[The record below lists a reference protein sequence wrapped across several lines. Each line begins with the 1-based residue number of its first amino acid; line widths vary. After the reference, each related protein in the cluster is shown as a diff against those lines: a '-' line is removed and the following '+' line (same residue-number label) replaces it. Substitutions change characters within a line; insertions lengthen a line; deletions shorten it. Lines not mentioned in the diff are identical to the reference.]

1 MAYNLMYFFC
11 CLQVD
16 GPINFGGGGKLV
28 IGSLRC
34 AIVRGEFARLAPKQ
48 NYEDLL
54 FTANFTSKISTD
66 RNST

>member
-16 GPINFGGGGKLV
+16 GPINLGGGGGKLV

-34 AIVRGEFARLAPKQ
+34 ARLG
-48 NYEDLL
+48 
-54 FTANFTSKISTD
+54 STG
-66 RNST
+66 